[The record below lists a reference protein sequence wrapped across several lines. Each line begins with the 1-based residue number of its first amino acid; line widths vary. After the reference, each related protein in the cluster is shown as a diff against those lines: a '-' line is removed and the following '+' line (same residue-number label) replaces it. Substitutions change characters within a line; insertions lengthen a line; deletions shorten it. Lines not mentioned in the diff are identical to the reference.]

1 MTMRDPSMSGQLSLY
16 ALGLLDPDESAAVE
30 LALSQDMDMAAELQ
44 EIMAVTGDLAASA
57 PLVDIPQRVG
67 NRLMSS
73 IGAGRFE
80 RFVPRMATLF
90 DIDAAQARQLLA
102 SIDQLRSWVPG
113 PVPDVDFYHFDGG
126 PACAGADC
134 GFVRVAAGARFPW
147 HLHEGEEVSLVLE
160 GSSLDHSGAVLQAG
174 DELLLQGGSAHDFE
188 AIAGENYLYAV
199 RVYGVRFDV
208 SKPDSALPR

>member
-1 MTMRDPSMSGQLSLY
+1 MTTPHQSMSDQLSLY
-16 ALGLLDPDESAAVE
+16 ALGLLDPVESAAVE
-30 LALSQDMDMAAELQ
+30 LALSRDGALAAELQ

-57 PLVDIPQRVG
+57 AVMDLPQRVG
-67 NRLMSS
+67 DRLMSS

-80 RFVPRMATLF
+80 RFVPRMTTLF
-90 DIDAAQARQLLA
+90 DIDAARARQLLA

-113 PVPDVDFYHFDGG
+113 PLANVDFYHFEGG
-126 PACAGADC
+126 PGCAGADC
-134 GFVRVAAGARFPW
+134 GFVRVAAGAIFPW

-160 GSSLDHSGAVLQAG
+160 GSSLDHSGAVLRAG
-174 DELLLQGGSAHDFE
+174 DELRLQGGSAHDFE

-208 SKPDSALPR
+208 SKPDMG